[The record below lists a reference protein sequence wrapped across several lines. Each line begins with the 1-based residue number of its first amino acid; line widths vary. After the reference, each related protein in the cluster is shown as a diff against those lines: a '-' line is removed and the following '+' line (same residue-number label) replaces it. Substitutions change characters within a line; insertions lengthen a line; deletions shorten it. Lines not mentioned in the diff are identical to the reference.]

1 MCACACVCNF
11 VSLDS
16 IRRPSSN
23 VGQPLLF
30 THGHQL
36 IGEGLF
42 QRDER
47 EVLLC
52 DGSLS
57 KSRKGGMKIVLSFKG
72 GL

>member
-1 MCACACVCNF
+1 MCDF

-16 IRRPSSN
+16 IRHPSSN

-36 IGEGLF
+36 IGEGFF

-47 EVLLC
+47 GVHLC
-52 DGSLS
+52 DGDLS
-57 KSRKGGMKIVLSFKG
+57 KSRKGGMKIDLSFKR

>member
-1 MCACACVCNF
+1 VCDF

-16 IRRPSSN
+16 IRHPSSN

-36 IGEGLF
+36 IGEGFF

-47 EVLLC
+47 GVHLC
-52 DGSLS
+52 DGGLS
-57 KSRKGGMKIVLSFKG
+57 KSRKVA
-72 GL
+72 

>member
-1 MCACACVCNF
+1 MCDF

-16 IRRPSSN
+16 IRCPSSD

-47 EVLLC
+47 GVHLC
-52 DGSLS
+52 DGGLS
-57 KSRKGGMKIVLSFKG
+57 KSRKGGMKIDLNFKG

>member
-1 MCACACVCNF
+1 MHACTCVCDF

-16 IRRPSSN
+16 IRRPSSD

-36 IGEGLF
+36 ICEGLF

-47 EVLLC
+47 GVHLC
-52 DGSLS
+52 DGGLS
-57 KSRKGGMKIVLSFKG
+57 KSRKGGMKIDLSFKG
-72 GL
+72 GT